1 MKLQRKS
8 VCPDVHS
15 RQSAVAAATIFL
27 MRGVR
32 KKSCLL
38 SVQAAFKLSKILL
51 WNAFHCYPLWL
62 QTC

>member
-51 WNAFHCYPLWL
+51 
-62 QTC
+62 